1 MIQAIK
7 TYSPHILFIFHFLGV
22 LLFLYNPQSA
32 QLSFLTI
39 ILCGVLII
47 LHEKEKGNYLVYLA
61 IALAGYTVEV
71 IGVNTQYLFGA
82 YSYGNSLGFELFNV
96 PPLIGLNWLVI
107 VISGASIA
115 RRLFQKQALWF
126 TALVSSVICTLL
138 DIIIEPVAIKFNFW
152 QWDSGSIPIY
162 NYVCWLI
169 LSFFFSLFYLKFRTH
184 TNKIGAYVYGFWV
197 LFFSILN
204 FI

>member
-1 MIQAIK
+1 MIQSIK

-39 ILCGVLII
+39 ILCGLLIL
-47 LHEKEKGNYLVYLA
+47 LHEKDNRNYMVYLA
-61 IALAGYTVEV
+61 IALAGYLAEV
-71 IGVNTQYLFGA
+71 IGVNTHYLFGS
-82 YSYGNSLGFELFNV
+82 YSYGNSLGIQLFNV

-115 RRLFQKQALWF
+115 RKLFQKQPLWIIALIS
-126 TALVSSVICTLL
+126 ALICTLL
-138 DIIIEPVAIKFNFW
+138 DVIIEPVAIKFNFW
-152 QWDSGSIPIY
+152 QWESGSVPIY
-162 NYVCWLI
+162 NYICWII
-169 LSFFFSLFYLKFRTH
+169 LSFFFSLFYLRNKMH
-184 TNKIGAYVYGFWV
+184 VNKIGPYVYGFWV
-197 LFFSILN
+197 LFFTFLN